1 MVTRG
6 WGQGENG
13 ELELNGDR
21 VSVWPMKKIGRWM
34 VVMGHNIKNALYAT
48 ELYTSERF
56 SW

>member
-48 ELYTSERF
+48 ELYTSG
-56 SW
+56 